1 METTITPS
9 SLEQQKPIVPVQ
21 TADNTNYQ
29 SILNDA
35 LTSLP
40 QLQENVNTAQGQQDT
55 AITDY
60 LSSLNN
66 QQSATDITAQAERAN
81 NVQALQEQSNLS
93 TAELNKLAAQGSVL
107 ARQAQAVPLQIQQG
121 AVGQGVTDR
130 GVQPMQT
137 AALRENAIKAL
148 TIASQADIVQA
159 QAKNDLASLTN
170 AQNKAQKAIDLSYI
184 DQQNKLANKKA
195 NIDLISTYKLTPA
208 QKELADAKGLQLQF
222 AQEKLKQD
230 IADKKQ
236 ISDMV
241 INAIGQGANDA
252 GIDTTK
258 ALAAKTP
265 AEAAQILGE
274 YAGDY
279 YKTQQLKEAI
289 KASRTENAV
298 KGAEADAMLQS
309 LGILPDSQVALT
321 NVLDA
326 IALKESAGSGDYT
339 ALGPVV
345 PSGAYK
351 GQRALGRYQVMPG
364 NLPEWSKAAVGRVVS
379 SQEFLNSP
387 ELQDQIAGFQFLKN
401 KQKYG
406 TWEDAAS
413 VWFTGKP
420 ASQGA
425 SSKDVL
431 GTTGAG
437 YVQSFRDNLAK
448 VVGFTGGAAD
458 NKYTSVA
465 QDIINGNSKIDSYDT
480 KDRIAIQNEVA
491 RLKKAG
497 LTTTKPVEQDLESI
511 LKSSGLGEGAKT
523 SVSTMLGVIN
533 ATKDLA
539 AKNAT
544 GELSGINPFSA
555 LSVDKFSSSK
565 SIANRGYLDAINLK
579 VQQWASGASLTKEQI
594 AQVNKLV
601 PKSTDT
607 DRIAKTKANNLVDFM
622 NQQIKSTLATSG
634 TKFEPKP
641 ADIFNQSVIGNS
653 EVSSQIER
661 ADKLLNSSNTTN
673 QLGGYTFN

>member
-40 QLQENVNTAQGQQDT
+40 QLQENVTTAQGQQDT

-345 PSGAYK
+345 PSGLYK
-351 GQRALGRYQVMPG
+351 GQKALGRYQVMPG

-379 SQEFLNSP
+379 PQEFLNSP

-425 SSKDVL
+425 TSKDVL

-437 YVQSFRDNLAK
+437 YVQSFRDNLSK

-458 NKYTSVA
+458 SKYTSVA
-465 QDIINGNSKIDSYDT
+465 QDIIKGNSKIENYDS

-491 RLKKAG
+491 RLKSANAGQVTPQMQPLVDKLSTLDSLINDPYLNTAVGPNPLARVSLASGVTGGKQNFLGSVANILDTQVLDTLINAKANG
-497 LTTTKPVEQDLESI
+497 ATFGALSEGELNLLKNSASKISKWAIKDKNGNITGFNASEKEFKKELQNLQSKTKKALENAGV
-511 LKSSGLGEGAKT
+511 SSGG
-523 SVSTMLGVIN
+523 
-533 ATKDLA
+533 
-539 AKNAT
+539 
-544 GELSGINPFSA
+544 
-555 LSVDKFSSSK
+555 SVDTSFFDTIDSVYSGSTPVTSSSY
-565 SIANRGYLDAINLK
+565 AN
-579 VQQWASGASLTKEQI
+579 
-594 AQVNKLV
+594 
-601 PKSTDT
+601 
-607 DRIAKTKANNLVDFM
+607 
-622 NQQIKSTLATSG
+622 
-634 TKFEPKP
+634 
-641 ADIFNQSVIGNS
+641 
-653 EVSSQIER
+653 
-661 ADKLLNSSNTTN
+661 
-673 QLGGYTFN
+673 TFN

>member
-1 METTITPS
+1 MDTTITPS

-40 QLQENVNTAQGQQDT
+40 QLQENVTSAQGQQDT

-66 QQSATDITAQAERAN
+66 QQSATDITAQAEKAN

-298 KGAEADAMLQS
+298 KGAEADSMLQS

-326 IALKESAGSGDYT
+326 IALKESAGSGDYK

-345 PSGAYK
+345 PSGLYK
-351 GQRALGRYQVMPG
+351 GQKALGRYGVMPG

-448 VVGFTGGAAD
+448 VVGFTGGATG

-465 QDIINGNSKIDSYDT
+465 QSIIDQKSSIENYES
-480 KDRIAIQNEVA
+480 KDRVAIQNEVA
-491 RLKKAG
+491 RLKSLTAGQITPALQPLVDKLTTLNTISNDPYLKTAVGTNTFGRTSFSNFATGGKDNFLAEVANILDTQVLDTLIAAKAG
-497 LTTTKPVEQDLESI
+497 
-511 LKSSGLGEGAKT
+511 GAT
-523 SVSTMLGVIN
+523 FG
-533 ATKDLA
+533 
-539 AKNAT
+539 
-544 GELSGINPFSA
+544 A
-555 LSVDKFSSSK
+555 LSDAELQLLKNSSSK
-565 SIANRGYLDAINLK
+565 LSKLAIVKDGQVVGFRGSEQNFKDSIEDL
-579 VQQWASGASLTKEQI
+579 
-594 AQVNKLV
+594 
-601 PKSTDT
+601 
-607 DRIAKTKANNLVDFM
+607 KTK
-622 NQQIKSTLATSG
+622 
-634 TKFEPKP
+634 TKNALKN
-641 ADIFNQSVIGNS
+641 AGVTD
-653 EVSSQIER
+653 
-661 ADKLLNSSNTTN
+661 
-673 QLGGYTFN
+673 LGGVDTSFFDTIDSVYSGSTPVTSSSYANTFN